1 MAVYCLDKKL
11 QGCCQRLL
19 CTAVPIQRVAEK
31 LGLCWL
37 FLHWDLP
44 RTFSISRTQGRRV
57 FSSLA
62 SISTSGGCMDQG
74 NKRCASILS
83 WMGVLVLVVGLMVAG
98 TAQSQIISGDLVG
111 TVYDKTG
118 AVVPNATIEA
128 TNVDT
133 NVKITTQAN

>member
-1 MAVYCLDKKL
+1 MIGPAL
-11 QGCCQRLL
+11 
-19 CTAVPIQRVAEK
+19 AVPAF
-31 LGLCWL
+31 GLAT
-37 FLHWDLP
+37 HI
-44 RTFSISRTQGRRV
+44 SISRTVGRCV

-74 NKRCASILS
+74 HKRYMSFFS

-118 AVVPNATIEA
+118 AVVPNATVEA
-128 TNVDT
+128 VNVDT
-133 NVKITTQAN
+133 N